1 MHNFAKF
8 AICIPWLVFRCF
20 RKKYF
25 LLFIAFQES
34 EDEEKRRGK
43 RHAQQG
49 GGPPIERYSSSP
61 QLLRRRSGGGGGGGG
76 ERSSDEFERRF
87 LRVLDRVH
95 ETLERNEARDLELEG
110 KEAAREEWKKIAQ
123 VMFCQNAK
131 FHVFTARLNKVAVRS
146 IFSINKF
153 ACIYL

>member
-1 MHNFAKF
+1 MFYKQF
-8 AICIPWLVFRCF
+8 CKICIINYIFLFVFQF
-20 RKKYF
+20 LPHTPTPPKKL

-123 VMFCQNAK
+123 VMFCENAGK
-131 FHVFTARLNKVAVRS
+131 
-146 IFSINKF
+146 
-153 ACIYL
+153 C